1 MLISIYLWRVTVD
14 TCYDHEYALIYKIIH
29 LKLNNFISYHPPIM
43 LLLLLSHSDIEFNP
57 EKEKNNKEKRTTK
70 TIFILSLVRE
80 WKIPLLAA
88 YNAVYR

>member
-14 TCYDHEYALIYKIIH
+14 TYYDHEYALIYKIIH

-57 EKEKNNKEKRTTK
+57 EKKKITKKKEPKQ
-70 TIFILSLVRE
+70 FSFCHLYV
-80 WKIPLLAA
+80 
-88 YNAVYR
+88 N

>member
-57 EKEKNNKEKRTTK
+57 EKKKITKKKEPKQ
-70 TIFILSLVRE
+70 FSFCHLYV
-80 WKIPLLAA
+80 
-88 YNAVYR
+88 N

>member
-57 EKEKNNKEKRTTK
+57 EKEKNNKEERTK

>member
-1 MLISIYLWRVTVD
+1 MLISIHLWRVTVD
-14 TCYDHEYALIYKIIH
+14 TYYDHEHALIYKIIN

-57 EKEKNNKEKRTTK
+57 EKEKNNKEKRTK

-88 YNAVYR
+88 YKAVYR

>member
-1 MLISIYLWRVTVD
+1 
-14 TCYDHEYALIYKIIH
+14 
-29 LKLNNFISYHPPIM
+29 M

-57 EKEKNNKEKRTTK
+57 EKEKNNKEERTK

-80 WKIPLLAA
+80 LKIPLLAA

>member
-14 TCYDHEYALIYKIIH
+14 TYYDHEYSLIYKIIN

-57 EKEKNNKEKRTTK
+57 EKKKITKKKEPKQ
-70 TIFILSLVRE
+70 FSFCHLYV
-80 WKIPLLAA
+80 
-88 YNAVYR
+88 N

>member
-14 TCYDHEYALIYKIIH
+14 TYYDHEYALIYKIIN

-57 EKEKNNKEKRTTK
+57 EKEKKITKKKEPKQ
-70 TIFILSLVRE
+70 FSFCHLYV
-80 WKIPLLAA
+80 
-88 YNAVYR
+88 N

>member
-14 TCYDHEYALIYKIIH
+14 TYYDHEYALIYKIIN

-57 EKEKNNKEKRTTK
+57 EKEKNNKEERTK

-80 WKIPLLAA
+80 LKIPLLAA